1 MLGNEMCVLR
11 EAVCRAAL
19 GKHRHTVPYTLIE
32 GFPFDA
38 EVDPGGEGLEW
49 LLSGQG
55 G

>member
-11 EAVCRAAL
+11 EAAL

-38 EVDPGGEGLEW
+38 EVDPGGEDLEW